1 MNTIQTPQLEFIGQI
16 RTPYTEVSQCPNNIQ
31 PQDGPVCEIQ
41 LKSQYYQGL
50 VGLEVEQK
58 ILVLYWLSGA
68 NRQPEMMQ
76 GKKGTFALRSPHRPN
91 PIGAAVIPIESIDE
105 GVIKMRGLDC
115 LDSTPLV
122 DIKPAIYFEAQ
133 S

>member
-41 LKSQYYQGL
+41 LRSQYYQGL
-50 VGLEVEQK
+50 VGLGVGQK

-68 NRQPEMMQ
+68 NHQPEMMQ

-91 PIGAAVIPIESIDE
+91 PIGAAVLPIESIDE
-105 GVIKMRGLDC
+105 GVIKVRGLDC

-122 DIKPAIYFEAQ
+122 DIKPAIYFEA
-133 S
+133 

>member
-1 MNTIQTPQLEFIGQI
+1 MNTNQTPQLEFIGQI
-16 RTPYTEVSQCPNNIQ
+16 RTPYTDISQCPNNIQ
-31 PQDGPVCEIQ
+31 SQDGPVCEIQ
-41 LKSQYYQGL
+41 LRSQYHQGL
-50 VGLEVEQK
+50 VGLEVGQK

-76 GKKGTFALRSPHRPN
+76 GKNGTFALRSPHRPN
-91 PIGAAVIPIESIDE
+91 PIGAAVLPIESIDE
-105 GVIKMRGLDC
+105 RVIKVRGLDC
-115 LDSTPLV
+115 LDGTPLV

>member
-16 RTPYTEVSQCPNNIQ
+16 RTPYTDVSQCPNNIQ

-41 LKSQYYQGL
+41 FKSQYHQGL
-50 VGLEVEQK
+50 VGLEVGQK

-68 NRQPEMMQ
+68 NRQSEMMQ

-91 PIGAAVIPIESIDE
+91 PIGAAVLPIESIDK
-105 GVIKMRGLDC
+105 GAIKVRGLDC
-115 LDSTPLV
+115 LDGTPLV
-122 DIKPAIYFEAQ
+122 DIKPAIYFEA
-133 S
+133 